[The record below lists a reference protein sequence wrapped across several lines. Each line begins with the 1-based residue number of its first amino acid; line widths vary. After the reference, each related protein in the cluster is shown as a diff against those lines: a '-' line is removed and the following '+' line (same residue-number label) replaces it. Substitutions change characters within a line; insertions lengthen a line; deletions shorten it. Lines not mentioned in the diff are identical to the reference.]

1 VRIAA
6 AIPNLLCLSL
16 DYGLDRKKFF
26 EKLLCSATAEVIRYE
41 SPRFRVRKIP
51 LMRALVTVPL
61 VKADRLRQ
69 MYYSGRLTSRAS
81 RNFDGHLSHF
91 RDLPDT
97 GERLE
102 GGDGKVNP
110 ALSPPMINQQL
121 SGSVSDVSATF

>member
-1 VRIAA
+1 TGAVM
-6 AIPNLLCLSL
+6 
-16 DYGLDRKKFF
+16 
-26 EKLLCSATAEVIRYE
+26 RYE
-41 SPRFRVRKIP
+41 PPRFPARQIP
-51 LMRALVTVPL
+51 IMRALVTVPL

-81 RNFDGHLSHF
+81 RTFDGHLSHF
-91 RDLPDT
+91 RDLPAT

-121 SGSVSDVSATF
+121 SGSVSDVSATV